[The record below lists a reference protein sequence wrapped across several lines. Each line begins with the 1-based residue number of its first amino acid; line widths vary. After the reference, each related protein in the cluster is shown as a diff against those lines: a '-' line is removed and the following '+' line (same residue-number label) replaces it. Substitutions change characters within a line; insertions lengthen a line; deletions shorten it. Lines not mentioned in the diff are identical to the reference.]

1 MGYVEGVDRRQP
13 MLLPS
18 RVEDYVA
25 ADAQVRVIEAFV
37 GTLDILALGFVRAV
51 PAGIGR
57 PGYDPRD
64 LLRLYLYGY
73 LNGVRS
79 SRRLER
85 ECRVN
90 VELMW
95 LMAKRAPD
103 FKTIADFRRDN
114 GAAIIGCC
122 RAFVLTLREAGL
134 LAGNI
139 VAIDGSK
146 LRACASR
153 KQIMNAAEVSAARA
167 EIDAE
172 IAAYL
177 AEMDAQDAA
186 EPDAPAGA
194 QIEATLAALA
204 ERRDALASLAE
215 TMTREAREL
224 GVLGEPDA
232 RPMGHG
238 SGAKPPS
245 YNVQIAVDPQS
256 HVVVHHEVTTDA
268 NDNRQLL
275 PMACAARDVLAA
287 ETLTAVADTGY
298 ANASQAAACEAAGI
312 AAAAPS
318 PRCVNRT
325 GAFFAADRFVHDPAT
340 DTLTCP
346 AGRRLLR
353 NGAHGRDRALRY
365 RAEDCSGCTLKADC
379 TQTTRR
385 YVYRHVDEAAGR
397 RMNARAERS
406 LMRLRRQTAEHPF
419 ASLKRCLGG
428 RFLLRVRTK
437 AATETALAVPAYNL
451 TRAINLL
458 GGQGLI
464 GKLA

>member
-215 TMTREAREL
+215 TM
-224 GVLGEPDA
+224 
-232 RPMGHG
+232 
-238 SGAKPPS
+238 
-245 YNVQIAVDPQS
+245 
-256 HVVVHHEVTTDA
+256 
-268 NDNRQLL
+268 
-275 PMACAARDVLAA
+275 ACAARDVLAA